1 MNQGSH
7 DQPFVSPQK
16 RISELTLKAL
26 LLGAVL
32 AAVMC
37 AANTYLGLYAGMTVS
52 ASIPAA
58 VVSMGILRGL
68 LKRGTILENNIVQTI
83 ASAGESLAAGI
94 IFTVPALVITGVW
107 SGFNFWTV
115 TFIAILGGTLGIAFM
130 IPLRRTLIVE
140 EKELVYPE
148 GVACAEVLEVGEKGG
163 SGIGLIFSALG
174 IGAVFKFL
182 VSGFSIIKGT
192 VEGAFRWGKTAFYLG
207 SDMSPA
213 LLGVGFIVGFNIS
226 LLVFIGGAI
235 GWIVGIPLFGIFKGT
250 ISNGSPLDW
259 AWEIWNSQIRY
270 MGVGTMVIGGIWAII
285 KVRKGISQ
293 GLKEAFSGIRGVGG
307 ERILLRTE
315 EDLPTSQIVIVS
327 LSTIIAIFFLYSYL
341 TGSSN
346 IGIVSGGAMVI
357 SAFFFV
363 AVSSYIVGLVGSS
376 NNPVSGMT
384 ICTVL
389 LASGLL
395 LLFGMTGKN
404 GILASLGV
412 AGIVCCAACTAGD
425 VSQDLKTGHLLGAT
439 PRKQQ
444 LAQLVGVGASA
455 FVIAPILTVLN
466 SAYGIG
472 TSSPTSLKAPQA
484 TLFASIVR
492 AMFTEKGLPWLMLG
506 LGIVIGIILILTD
519 EILRAKGTGF
529 RAYVMPVA
537 VGIYLPLSLS
547 VPILIGG
554 ILSLAVKRISFSQ
567 GERVAKEANHRGV
580 LLSSGLIAGEAIM
593 GIIIAALIVGGKEI
607 ILGIITAIAA
617 LIVGVEI
624 ILIPVITAIV
634 PLIVGRVELPIKV
647 WESDLL
653 SLLLLAC
660 IIGLMVYKAL
670 RSRGNS

>member
-1 MNQGSH
+1 MNQNSPKG
-7 DQPFVSPQK
+7 PFVPPEK
-16 RISELTLKAL
+16 RINELTLKAI
-26 LLGAVL
+26 LLGALL
-32 AAVMC
+32 AVVMC

-58 VVSMGILRGL
+58 VVSMGILRGI

-107 SGFNFWTV
+107 KGFNFWLV
-115 TFIAILGGTLGIAFM
+115 TLIAILGGSLGVAFM

-163 SGIGLIFSALG
+163 SGVGHIFSALG
-174 IGAVFKFL
+174 IGGAFKFL
-182 VSGFSIIKGT
+182 VSGISIIQGT
-192 VEGAFRWGKTAFYLG
+192 VEGAIRWGKTALYLG
-207 SDMSPA
+207 SDISPA

-235 GWIVGIPLFGIFKGT
+235 GWIAGIPLFGLFKGMGFE
-250 ISNGSPLDW
+250 SSPLDW
-259 AWEIWNSQIRY
+259 AWGVWSSQIRY
-270 MGVGTMVIGGIWAII
+270 MGVGTMVVGGIWSII

-293 GLKEAFSGIRGVGG
+293 GLREAFSGIREMGR
-307 ERILLRTE
+307 EKLSLRTE
-315 EDLPTSQIVIVS
+315 EDLPSSQILWVA
-327 LSTIIAIFFLYSYL
+327 LLTIIPIFILYWHL
-341 TGSSN
+341 TG
-346 IGIVSGGAMVI
+346 GLKVGLVAGGTMVI

-395 LLFGMTGKN
+395 LLFGMTGKS

-425 VSQDLKTGHLLGAT
+425 VSQDLKTGYLVGAT

-444 LAQLVGVGASA
+444 IAQLIGVGASA

-484 TLFASIVR
+484 TLFASIVK
-492 AMFTEKGLPWLMLG
+492 AVFTEKGLPWLMLG
-506 LGIVIGIILILTD
+506 IGVSIGIVLILTD
-519 EILRAKGTGF
+519 EVLRAKGTGF

-554 ILSLAVKRISFSQ
+554 ILSLVVKKIASSR
-567 GERVAKEANHRGV
+567 GEEVAKEANHQGI
-580 LLSSGLIAGEAIM
+580 LFSSGLIAGEAIM
-593 GIIIAALIVGGKEI
+593 GIIIAALIVGKIKLPVKVLENSPVS
-607 ILGIITAIAA
+607 LFLFAGII
-617 LIVGVEI
+617 
-624 ILIPVITAIV
+624 
-634 PLIVGRVELPIKV
+634 
-647 WESDLL
+647 
-653 SLLLLAC
+653 SLLA
-660 IIGLMVYKAL
+660 YKAL
-670 RSRGNS
+670 RRKGNY